1 MRLLHPFMPFLSE
14 EIWQRL
20 PLTSADPKPASI
32 VIAKFPTASSA
43 PGPEEADFDS
53 KMKVS
58 GHTLQPCASLCQQQL
73 QSVVHAARS
82 LRDSFGV
89 EGPAPFVVFAP
100 RGQAGTDPR

>member
-32 VIAKFPTASSA
+32 VIAKFPTAPSA
-43 PGPEEADFDS
+43 ATPEEADFDS

-58 GHTLQPCASLCQQQL
+58 GRLLQRCVPSA
-73 QSVVHAARS
+73 
-82 LRDSFGV
+82 
-89 EGPAPFVVFAP
+89 
-100 RGQAGTDPR
+100 